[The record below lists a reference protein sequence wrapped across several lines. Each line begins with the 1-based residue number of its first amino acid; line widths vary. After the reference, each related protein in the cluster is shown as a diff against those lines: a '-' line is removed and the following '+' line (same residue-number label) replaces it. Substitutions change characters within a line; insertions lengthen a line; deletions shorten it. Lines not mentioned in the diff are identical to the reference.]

1 MKLKLLLLLF
11 VPLFLFGCTDKKNT
25 NDKSEV
31 PAKETANQLS
41 SNDTD
46 EIDNAALNGNI
57 EIVKK
62 YVEKGFDVNT
72 QNQGGQTLLML
83 AGFNGHTDICEYLIK
98 NGIHIETR
106 DSDGRTAL
114 MYASTGPFAQTV
126 EFLIKKGADASA
138 VDTKEHWT
146 PLMFAAAEGQYEVVK
161 LLLDAGADTTI
172 KDVDGDTAESFAIQ
186 NKHID
191 VVKLLREY
199 K

>member
-1 MKLKLLLLLF
+1 MKIKLLLLLF
-11 VPLFLFGCTDKKNT
+11 VMLFLFGCSNEKNKTDKT
-25 NDKSEV
+25 EAPV
-31 PAKETANQLS
+31 KETTNQTT
-41 SNDTD
+41 SND
-46 EIDNAALNGNI
+46 IDKIFNAALEGNI

-62 YVEKGFDVNT
+62 FLENGFNVNT

-83 AGFNGHTDICEYLIK
+83 AGFNGHTDMCGYLIK
-98 NGIHIETR
+98 KGIHIETR

-114 MYASTGPFAQTV
+114 MYTSTGPFAQTI
-126 EFLIKKGADASA
+126 EFLLKKGADANA

-186 NKHID
+186 NKHNK
-191 VVKLLREY
+191 VVKLIREY